1 MNESLNMNWLNDFEC
16 LDDSKMT
23 QVESM
28 PCIQYVI
35 LYINNNNELEKDIVC
50 DSVSVDSDII
60 TYKSMNDIVKKHSK
74 YGYDFHDMMLYN
86 VDIDPRYIQTWSSF
100 PTDASAS
107 FTPLS
112 PPVQLQGIKDCFLG
126 KSDIFIKPT
135 AKIFHCINTLFIT
148 FVSRKSCFVLLRP
161 GACSRTGPNK
171 TKKVRFHETIK
182 DISSCRNAS
191 NKTHKAFASSSEAA
205 SRKSTVSSASGACSR
220 TGPH

>member
-161 GACSRTGPNK
+161 VRGSFASSRIAASRKSLDASARQACSRTGPNR
-171 TKKVRFHETIK
+171 TKKVRFHDSRQET
-182 DISSCRNAS
+182 S
-191 NKTHKAFASSSEAA
+191 
-205 SRKSTVSSASGACSR
+205 
-220 TGPH
+220 